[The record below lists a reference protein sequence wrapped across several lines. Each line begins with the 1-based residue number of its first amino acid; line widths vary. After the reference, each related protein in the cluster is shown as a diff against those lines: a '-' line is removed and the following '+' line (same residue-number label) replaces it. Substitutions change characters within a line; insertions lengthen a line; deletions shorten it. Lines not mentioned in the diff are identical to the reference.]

1 MRDVE
6 FWLSCFIQIY
16 IYTQFYKQ
24 IKKEHTYR
32 LRVILVYLIYIVIAA
47 VFYFDDRRFI
57 DMIAVNVF
65 IFLIG
70 LFAYDCKRA
79 DRIYAAFTGT
89 GILLV
94 SCILVCSVGM
104 REYRIENHMLMLDT
118 FEITVFFVVKKIGDM
133 VSTSSKK
140 IVYFLL
146 MIYFLGVS
154 NILLTLYE
162 KSRYNSSII
171 VSFVFLHILAAVAVD
186 AVVKLRTQLQMQNAL
201 NKQIDYY
208 KNELD
213 YLEMHNSEIRRIRH
227 DLKNHMSVLKQ
238 LVVEGE
244 NDRAAEY
251 IERLNQVVNF
261 SAVHVTTGNK
271 EIDAI
276 INNKINMMKNKN
288 INVNYKVTFPEG
300 LNTDP
305 VDCIV
310 IIGNILDNAI
320 TAVTEFKTRSN
331 CEPEEDINFIFGYSR
346 GRLEFSVK
354 NVCVDDGQKYYYN
367 SLDDKKLP
375 DFLKTT
381 KKDVNNHGIGVGNIL
396 SVVNKYNGYII
407 VEKQGG
413 EFKMDIKMC
422 ISLH

>member
-1 MRDVE
+1 MRNVE

-16 IYTQFYKQ
+16 IYTRFYKLA
-24 IKKEHTYR
+24 KKEHTYR

-47 VFYFDDRRFI
+47 LFYFDDHRFSY
-57 DMIAVNVF
+57 MMAVTVF

-70 LFAYDCKRA
+70 LFAYDYKKA
-79 DRIYAAFTGT
+79 DMIYAAFTGT

-94 SCILVCSVGM
+94 SCVLTNSVGIK
-104 REYRIENHMLMLDT
+104 EYRIENHMLMLDT
-118 FEITVFFVVKKIGDM
+118 FEITVFVVVKKIGDM

-186 AVVKLRTQLQMQNAL
+186 AVVKLRTQLQMQHAL

-238 LVVEGE
+238 LVVDGE

-288 INVNYKVTFPEG
+288 INCSYKVTFPEG
-300 LNTDP
+300 LNIDP

-320 TAVTEFKTRSN
+320 TAVTKFKMMSN
-331 CEPEEDINFIFGYSR
+331 YKSGEDINFIFGYSR
-346 GRLEFSVK
+346 GRVEFFVK
-354 NVCVDDGQKYYYN
+354 NVCVDDGEEYYYN

-375 DFLKTT
+375 AFLKTT
-381 KKDVNNHGIGVGNIL
+381 KKDINNHGIGIGNIL

-407 VEKQGG
+407 IEKHDG
-413 EFKMDIKMC
+413 EFKLNIKMC